1 MPKAT
6 SIKIK
11 SNAKINLTLR
21 ITGRRPD
28 GYHNLSTIFQEIDL
42 HDVLTFTPAKTFE
55 FATNHLAL
63 SNKTDNLCAK
73 AYRRM
78 EQIAPHSQPWRITLE
93 KNIPIGAGL
102 GGGSSNAATVL
113 KFLNKA
119 WQINLSDDNLARIGC
134 AIGSDVPFYIKGK
147 TQGARGI
154 GEVLEPLILMEDF
167 VILLFLPEINISTAW
182 AYRQFNPR
190 NAKPAYN
197 FAELISGGRID
208 WVKFENQFEE
218 IVFPVYPQLAKL
230 KEQILN
236 TGALYAGLSG
246 SGAALFGIFRNR
258 TYALKTARQ
267 LPEWRTI
274 ITKPVKE

>member
-1 MPKAT
+1 MPKTT

-11 SNAKINLTLR
+11 SNAKVNLALR

-42 HDVLTFTPAKTFE
+42 HDVLTFTPAKAFE
-55 FATNHLAL
+55 LKTNYTAL
-63 SNKTDNLCAK
+63 SGKTDNLCTK

-78 EQIAPHSQPWRITLE
+78 EQIAPHSQPWRITLK

-134 AIGSDVPFYIKGK
+134 AIGSDVPFYIQGK

-154 GEVLEPLILMEDF
+154 GEVLEPLILPEDF
-167 VILLFLPEINISTAW
+167 AILLALPDINISTAW

-190 NAKPAYN
+190 NAKPAYD
-197 FAELISGGRID
+197 FAELISDGRVH
-208 WVKFENQFEE
+208 WEKFENQFED
-218 IVFPVYPQLAKL
+218 IVFPAYPQLARV

-246 SGAALFGIFRNR
+246 SGAALFGIFRSR
-258 TYALKTARQ
+258 TAALKAAQQ
-267 LPEWRTI
+267 LPEWHTI
-274 ITKPVKE
+274 ITKPVK